1 MKLIKVCMEDA
12 DRIAPLVAAFRIQ
25 LKAYKG
31 IKSQLNTESGKEE
44 ILEFLNSD
52 FPVFAVEDNDALV
65 GYIVC
70 RIDEP
75 CLWVEH
81 IFVREDHRRKGIAS
95 MLFNKAEEIAASM
108 GEDTV
113 YNFVHPNNEKMIRF
127 LRSKG
132 YTVLNM
138 IEIRKPYEGESLPQ
152 PFMSK
157 KKLLTI
163 KSPLAGILQGRK
175 SRPLEWTAAEQSKV
189 GRGGDASL
197 PICKTSIGFCPQNP
211 EHGDKTGVTIA
222 VTPVS
227 CPF

>member
-95 MLFNKAEEIAASM
+95 MLFDKAEEIAASM

-138 IEIRKPYEGESLPQ
+138 IEIRKPYEGE
-152 PFMSK
+152 
-157 KKLLTI
+157 KLTTTI
-163 KSPLAGILQGRK
+163 HVEKEAF
-175 SRPLEWTAAEQSKV
+175 
-189 GRGGDASL
+189 DY
-197 PICKTSIGFCPQNP
+197 
-211 EHGDKTGVTIA
+211 
-222 VTPVS
+222 
-227 CPF
+227 